1 MPARMNWRI
10 AKAMA
15 PFGGVYVTH
24 TPSEAYQYLEA
35 LDEAI
40 RIGRD
45 GGVPVEIYHLKAGGV
60 RN

>member
-1 MPARMNWRI
+1 
-10 AKAMA
+10 MA